1 MRAHSPWKEPPWGT
15 WTEGG
20 SAVEEVRDGSHWV
33 FDGGAR
39 MGVVACGCIREW
51 GLCTGSLGI
60 ALLERAVG
68 FNIVFSELELR

>member
-20 SAVEEVRDGSHWV
+20 SAVEEVRDGAHWV

-39 MGVVACGCIREW
+39 RGVVACGCIREL
-51 GLCTGSLGI
+51 GVMHRQPGHSLARKSRRG
-60 ALLERAVG
+60 
-68 FNIVFSELELR
+68 

>member
-33 FDGGAR
+33 FDGGHE
-39 MGVVACGCIREW
+39 GGLLHVV
-51 GLCTGSLGI
+51 
-60 ALLERAVG
+60 V
-68 FNIVFSELELR
+68 

>member
-33 FDGGAR
+33 FDGGGTKGGCCMWLYKG
-39 MGVVACGCIREW
+39 MGGYAPAAW
-51 GLCTGSLGI
+51 
-60 ALLERAVG
+60 A
-68 FNIVFSELELR
+68 